1 MLISAAFA
9 NALPIDGVP
18 KEIVYVPE
26 GLSKITPFV
35 DGKPQEIEVKVDAS
49 NGARVAA
56 ALQTD
61 LDKRLADN
69 VRPWVD
75 FEHKGGASAGNPK
88 SFRYEPGRGVILAM
102 EWSKSG
108 KEAIE
113 GKDYSYFSP
122 TFLLGDDGAPNGLP
136 KRGPVGG
143 MVNEPAFRDIPR
155 IAAQDGEDSQTDTTE
170 TMSKLI
176 FAALAISAS
185 AENAEADAVKAIEQ
199 LKSDKKTVDAKLAET
214 EQERDDLKEK
224 VKTIEAKQAEDR
236 KERAKTLVEA
246 AQADGRIAPKDEET
260 AKDFRE
266 KIEAGDS
273 FAEKMLSKLPK
284 QHEGLEKPI
293 IKAGSGGKVSD
304 AHDFEKKAQ
313 GLVEAKQAPDI
324 DTAFGMLADSDPEA
338 YSGYLATLS

>member
-1 MLISAAFA
+1 MLVTAAFA

-35 DGKPQEIEVKVDAS
+35 DGKPKEIEVRVDAA
-49 NGARVAA
+49 NGQKVAA
-56 ALQTD
+56 ALQAD

-69 VRPWVD
+69 VRPWID

-88 SFRYEPGRGVILAM
+88 SFRYEPGKGVILAM

-108 KEAIE
+108 KEAIK

-122 TFLLGDDGAPNGLP
+122 TFLLGKDGVPNGLP

-143 MVNEPAFRDIPR
+143 MVNEPAFREIPR
-155 IAAQDGEDSQTDTTE
+155 IAAKDGKDPKTEKTE

-199 LKSDKKTVDAKLAET
+199 LKTDKKTVDAKLADAEK
-214 EQERDDLKEK
+214 ERDELREK

-236 KERAKTLVEA
+236 KERAETLVKA

-260 AKDFRE
+260 ANKFRE

-273 FAEKMLSKLPK
+273 FAEEILAQMPK
-284 QHEGLEKPI
+284 QHEGLEKPL

-304 AHDFEKKAQ
+304 AHEFEKKAQ
-313 GLVEAKQAPDI
+313 QLVEAKQAPDI

-338 YSGYLATLS
+338 YGSYLATLS